1 MIDTKTHLV
10 AQPRLL
16 ARRLVAQSRL
26 LAHPMS
32 TRCRIALMLWEDRM
46 TRKPAPITLAPV
58 LWLTRK
64 DI

>member
-1 MIDTKTHLV
+1 MIDTRTH
-10 AQPRLL
+10 L
-16 ARRLVAQSRL
+16 ARR

>member
-16 ARRLVAQSRL
+16 ARR